1 MLNNI
6 FFFPGFMSMMRAN
19 EIYQEKKLNS
29 EMYRTS
35 MQILTEEEEFEDF
48 RKNLDQ
54 EAKIN
59 IWKKYG
65 QRFLDKL
72 KDSSEIDAK
81 YVEYIKLA

>member
-1 MLNNI
+1 
-6 FFFPGFMSMMRAN
+6 MMRAN
-19 EIYQEKKLNS
+19 EIYQEKKLNN

-59 IWKKYG
+59 IWTKYG
-65 QRFLDKL
+65 HRFLDKL
-72 KDSSEIDAK
+72 KSGKIQCLRILFSKEF
-81 YVEYIKLA
+81 